1 MSWDKLYTGRN
12 YALYHNTGEI
22 TVYYKYSTVKGVIH
36 KSHGKPTKKLRVSTV
51 NYISRKPTTKLRV
64 STRTTSNAHTL
75 SKTSPETTSI
85 FSLCTWVPL
94 LMHDTNHLIMK
105 KRTFLSVIVNYWI
118 CLKRPWQARKKSVWQ
133 NF

>member
-36 KSHGKPTKKLRVSTV
+36 KSHGKPTTKLRVSTV

-64 STRTTSNAHTL
+64 STENYIQCTHTL
-75 SKTSPETTSI
+75 KDEPRNNLHI
-85 FSLCTWVPL
+85 FSMYLSPIANAWHQSSHHEEKDFSVCDCQL
-94 LMHDTNHLIMK
+94 LNMFKETMA
-105 KRTFLSVIVNYWI
+105 
-118 CLKRPWQARKKSVWQ
+118 QQKSVWQ